1 MRLRYLLTI
10 GGVLLGFVFIG
21 GLLFLSGPLPAG
33 VRSGIRGILPA
44 SPDTVRQIVAVVL
57 TVGGIAFLLLSS
69 QTAEDEFA
77 PTDPTPEASQR
88 PPAIAGDEFEAS
100 VEQALDEIRLQGI
113 AYAETEPHSVLRQ
126 VSEETIRSA
135 QDCSAQEANNVIA
148 RGSWTGDAV
157 AQAFLSESITPPVTF
172 RLLRWVSPVEAYRY
186 GLSRT
191 VRAVTQLINADV
203 SAAPE
208 LPSNERTSSAIA
220 TALREYTP
228 ITRIVTGVSGETTTG
243 GQVQANDGA
252 QSDEET
258 QESTEIEINAGEE

>member
-1 MRLRYLLTI
+1 M
-10 GGVLLGFVFIG
+10 LLGFAFIG

-44 SPDTVRQIVAVVL
+44 SPDTVRQIVAIVL
-57 TVGGIAFLLLSS
+57 AVGGIAFLLLSS

-135 QDCSAQEANNVIA
+135 QHCSPQEANNVIA
-148 RGSWTGDAV
+148 RGSWTDDAV

-208 LPSNERTSSAIA
+208 LPSDERTSSVIA
-220 TALREYTP
+220 TALREYVP
-228 ITRIVTGVSGETTTG
+228 IARTVTGVSAETTTG
-243 GQVQANDGA
+243 DQVQANDGA

-258 QESTEIEINAGEE
+258 QESTEIEISAGEE